1 MKIAALL
8 PTHQHI
14 TDKRKGQR
22 IDIKNY
28 FGLKV
33 IINEIQK
40 HYNIIVEIIDYKR
53 VSEFDIILFSFHSI
67 SDYYALVYTIEKKLK
82 GVRKGIWIGGGAGIA
97 NINPLVNYFDYL
109 IIGRGESLIIELINS
124 IKSKNKIVS
133 NSVVVCK
140 DYIPSNNYKINY
152 TQKLY
157 PDKLNNVNESMY
169 GCKYNCFYCHYRYS
183 TLPPNLREQD
193 NKTTM
198 PGNEETF
205 WDLNIINGSFYTSS
219 LDGLTEK
226 IRYQVNKPITNKMI
240 IEKLV
245 NASKITKKINLKLY
259 LIIGYPNESKLD
271 FSELCNVFK
280 EVDQQIKNCS
290 IFINLHFT
298 PFAASPL
305 TPMKWEGVN
314 IKTDYRA
321 YFDEIRKKSFYL
333 YEGINVRVIFMRT
346 TIKPIELLKRMI
358 YYRAGLKDLEIIKYI
373 ACSTEQITHN
383 KNNTQKLE
391 LILQKYNVDKFV
403 KEYDIS
409 HILESDNI
417 KSWQQETRI
426 IKQAEMYRKSVSSK
440 K

>member
-40 HYNIIVEIIDYKR
+40 WYKINVEIIDYKR
-53 VSEFDIILFSFHSI
+53 VDEFDIILFSFHSI

-82 GVRKGIWIGGGAGIA
+82 SKRNGIWIGGGAGIA

-124 IKSKNKIVS
+124 IKNKSKIVNES
-133 NSVVVCK
+133 IVICK
-140 DYIPSNNYKINY
+140 DYDSSKIYKINY
-152 TQKLY
+152 AQTLY
-157 PDKLNNVNESMY
+157 NDEKNILKEEMY

-183 TLPPNLREQD
+183 TLPPNLREKD

-205 WDLNIINGSFYTSS
+205 WDLKIVNGSFYTSS

-226 IRYQVNKPITNKMI
+226 LRYQVNKPISNKMI
-240 IEKLV
+240 IDKLV
-245 NASKITKKINLKLY
+245 NASKVTKKINLKLY
-259 LIIGYPNESKLD
+259 LIIGYPNEKSLE
-271 FSELCNVFK
+271 FTELYNVFK
-280 EVDQQIKNCS
+280 EVDNQIKDCS

-305 TPMKWEGVN
+305 TPMKWESSN
-314 IKTDYRA
+314 IFYDYRN

-358 YYRAGLKDLEIIKYI
+358 YYRAGTDDMEIIKYM
-373 ACSTEQITHN
+373 ACNTEQITHN
-383 KNNTQKLE
+383 KNNTQKLD
-391 LILQKYNVDKFV
+391 LIMQKYNVSKFV
-403 KEYDIS
+403 KEYEIG
-409 HILESDNI
+409 HVLESDNI
-417 KSWQQETRI
+417 KSWQLESRI
-426 IKQAEMYRKSVSSK
+426 IKQANMYRKSIK
-440 K
+440 EC

>member
-33 IINEIQK
+33 IVNEIEK
-40 HYNIIVEIIDYKR
+40 KFNVKVEIVDYKR
-53 VSEFDIILFSFHSI
+53 VNEFDIVLFSFHSI

-82 GVRKGIWIGGGAGIA
+82 GIRKGIWIGGGAGIA

-109 IIGRGESLIIELINS
+109 VIGRGESLIIELLNSVIN
-124 IKSKNKIVS
+124 KSKIVNESIVICNEYESNKV
-133 NSVVVCK
+133 
-140 DYIPSNNYKINY
+140 YKINY
-152 TQKLY
+152 TQALY
-157 PDKLNNVNESMY
+157 NDEKNILKEDMY

-205 WDLNIINGSFYTSS
+205 WDLKIINGSFYTSS

-226 IRYQVNKPITNKMI
+226 IRHQVNKPITNKMI
-240 IEKLV
+240 VDKLV
-245 NASKITKKINLKLY
+245 KASKITCKINLKLY
-259 LIIGYPNESKLD
+259 LIIGYPNEKSLD
-271 FSELCNVFK
+271 FSELYEVFK
-280 EVDQQIKNCS
+280 EVDNQITNCS
-290 IFINLHFT
+290 IFIHLHFT

-346 TIKPIELLKRMI
+346 TIKPIELLKRMV
-358 YYRAGLKDLEIIKYI
+358 YYRASLNDMEIIKYM
-373 ACSTEQITHN
+373 ACNTEQITHN
-383 KNNTQKLE
+383 KNNTQKLD
-391 LILQKYNVDKFV
+391 LIMQKYDVIKFV
-403 KEYDIS
+403 KEYDIC
-409 HILESDNI
+409 HVLESDNI
-417 KSWQQETRI
+417 KSWQLESRI
-426 IKQAEMYRKSVSSK
+426 IKQAEIYRKSIK
-440 K
+440 